1 MSNTRI
7 DRLSERITR
16 RIASRS
22 SRRSFLSRLGM
33 ALVSAPVLPLL
44 PVARAGA
51 QTPSASAESPSEF
64 APHAQTKDEKLCT
77 YWRYCAMSGDPC
89 SCSGGGL
96 HTCPAGALPSPT
108 AWIGTCVNPGDDKKS
123 YLIAYHD
130 CCGKHSAEP
139 GEDCDC
145 NATDPR
151 AAGLPAAGGSRRHL
165 VFRAAL
171 IHLPL
176 LGGTGRRSEASA
188 GAAQ

>member
-16 RIASRS
+16 RIASQT

-33 ALVSAPVLPLL
+33 ALVSAPMLPLL
-44 PVARAGA
+44 PVARA
-51 QTPSASAESPSEF
+51 QTPNSSDRAESASEF
-64 APHAQTKDEKLCT
+64 ALHAQTKDEKLCT

-108 AWIGTCVNPGDDKKS
+108 AWIGTCMNPDDKKS

-145 NATDPR
+145 NGTDR
-151 AAGLPAAGGSRRHL
+151 ALPIYRPQADPDITWCFGQPSFTYHCSVAML
-165 VFRAAL
+165 V
-171 IHLPL
+171 
-176 LGGTGRRSEASA
+176 GVAS
-188 GAAQ
+188 